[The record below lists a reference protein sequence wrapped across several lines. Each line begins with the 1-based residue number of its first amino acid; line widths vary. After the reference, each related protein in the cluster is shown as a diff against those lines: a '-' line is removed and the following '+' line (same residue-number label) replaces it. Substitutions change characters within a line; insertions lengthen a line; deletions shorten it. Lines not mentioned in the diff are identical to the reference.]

1 MAHPLDQLEDIDEL
15 LDALTKKLQP
25 LIKTPVHDHANKLPV
40 ADKARL
46 YVLTTYALQS
56 LLFSY
61 LRLQG
66 VSTKDHP
73 VMREITRVKQYM
85 DKIKS
90 ATPAPAPMKLDQAAA
105 GRFIKAALAGN
116 DEYDAERAAREEASK
131 TAALEKLKALDKKT
145 ASGDVTKQETK
156 KDKKGRKAKDKMG
169 ERRKERKEGRK
180 EVRAKNRA

>member
-1 MAHPLDQLEDIDEL
+1 
-15 LDALTKKLQP
+15 
-25 LIKTPVHDHANKLPV
+25 
-40 ADKARL
+40 
-46 YVLTTYALQS
+46 
-56 LLFSY
+56 
-61 LRLQG
+61 
-66 VSTKDHP
+66 
-73 VMREITRVKQYM
+73 M